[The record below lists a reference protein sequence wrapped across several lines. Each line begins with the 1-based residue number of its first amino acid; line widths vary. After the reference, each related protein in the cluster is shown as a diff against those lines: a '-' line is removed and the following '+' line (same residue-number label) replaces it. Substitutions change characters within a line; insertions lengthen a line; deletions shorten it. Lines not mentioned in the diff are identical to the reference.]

1 MPQHQQTIAVP
12 QYNAS
17 QLIALSHATFQHL
30 GWGAELAFENRLAG
44 FTKKTWNRH
53 HDHILVD
60 ATDNNLTITSKLPE
74 ASSWDLLKKNKKNVR
89 NFLSAFETVAASATE
104 SLVQE
109 WEAGVISL
117 REQTSITLEKEALE
131 AAEVEEVMNLSTG
144 SKTLTYALIGINV
157 LLFIAMVASGVHF
170 FAPQTADLLKWGAN
184 FMPLTTGGEWW
195 RLLSST
201 FIHIGII
208 HLLFNMYALYMAGIY
223 LEPMLGKGRYLA
235 AYLCTGVLASVC
247 STWWHGAATVSAGAS
262 GAIFGLYGV
271 FLALLTTKLIPQTVR
286 KALLQSIGVFVVY
299 NLVYGAGAKGI
310 DNAAHLGGMIS
321 GLVLGYLYFFS
332 LRKPSFRPAMAIG
345 LTVAATLILS
355 FSYLNT
361 SRNDAGV
368 YAQKVDE
375 VLAIQEKAIAPL
387 QNYTSDDDL
396 LSKLSTISQV
406 EWAKARLILDETKAY
421 KLDDNLSRHRKLL
434 QDYVAL
440 RIRHTDLA
448 IVALQGKEDVA
459 AELDELADQINKN
472 LVKLNAK

>member
-17 QLIALSHATFQHL
+17 QLIALSL
-30 GWGAELAFENRLAG
+30 
-44 FTKKTWNRH
+44 
-53 HDHILVD
+53 LVD

-345 LTVAATLILS
+345 LTVA
-355 FSYLNT
+355 
-361 SRNDAGV
+361 
-368 YAQKVDE
+368 
-375 VLAIQEKAIAPL
+375 
-387 QNYTSDDDL
+387 
-396 LSKLSTISQV
+396 
-406 EWAKARLILDETKAY
+406 
-421 KLDDNLSRHRKLL
+421 
-434 QDYVAL
+434 
-440 RIRHTDLA
+440 
-448 IVALQGKEDVA
+448 
-459 AELDELADQINKN
+459 
-472 LVKLNAK
+472 